1 MSSLKEAVDQQ
12 LKAAL
17 KGRDELCV
25 STLRLLRAAIKN
37 KEIELIKAL
46 DDEGIVSVIR
56 KMVKQRQESIE
67 LFLKGNRKDLA
78 DKEQKEIHILERYLP
93 KLLDLAEVE
102 KKIQSVIEKLR
113 EKLGSPSLKQ
123 MGEVMKAVGQELAGQ
138 ADMKEVS
145 RIVREKLVK
154 PQ

>member
-1 MSSLKEAVDQQ
+1 MPSLKELFDQQ

-17 KGRDELCV
+17 KSRDELCV

-46 DDEGIVSVIR
+46 DDEGIISVIR

-67 LFLKGNRKDLA
+67 QFLKGNRKDLA

-93 KLLDLAEVE
+93 KLLDLSEVE
-102 KKIQSVIEKLR
+102 KRVQSVIQKL
-113 EKLGSPSLKQ
+113 SVTSVKQ
-123 MGEVMKAVGQELAGQ
+123 MGEVMKAVGQDLAGQ

-145 RIVREKLVK
+145 RIVREKLSK
-154 PQ
+154 LF

>member
-1 MSSLKEAVDQQ
+1 MPSIKELVDQQ

-17 KGRDELCV
+17 KSRDELGV
-25 STLRLLRAAIKN
+25 STLRLLRAAVKN

-46 DDEGIVSVIR
+46 DDEGIIAVIR

-67 LFLKGNRKDLA
+67 QFLKGNRKDLA

-93 KLLDLAEVE
+93 KLLDLSEVE
-102 KKIQSVIEKLR
+102 KRVQSVIQR
-113 EKLGSPSLKQ
+113 LGVTSIKQ
-123 MGEVMKAVGQELAGQ
+123 MGEVMKTVGQDLAGQ

-145 RIVREKLVK
+145 RIVRDKLSK
-154 PQ
+154 LF

>member
-1 MSSLKEAVDQQ
+1 MPSLKEIFDQQ
-12 LKAAL
+12 LKSAL
-17 KGRDELCV
+17 KSRDELCV

-46 DDEGIVSVIR
+46 DDEGIISVIR

-67 LFLKGNRKDLA
+67 QFLKGNRKDLA

-93 KLLDLAEVE
+93 KLLDLSEVE
-102 KKIQSVIEKLR
+102 KRVQSVIQ
-113 EKLGSPSLKQ
+113 KLGVTSVKQ
-123 MGEVMKAVGQELAGQ
+123 MGEVMKAVGQDLAGQ

-145 RIVREKLVK
+145 RMVREKLSK
-154 PQ
+154 LF

>member
-1 MSSLKEAVDQQ
+1 MPSIKELVDQKLKE
-12 LKAAL
+12 AL

-25 STLRLLRAAIKN
+25 STLRLLRAAVKN

-46 DDEGIVSVIR
+46 DDEGIISVIR

-67 LFLKGNRKDLA
+67 QFLKGNRKDLA

-93 KLLDLAEVE
+93 KLLDLSEVE
-102 KKIQSVIEKLR
+102 KRVQSVIQKL
-113 EKLGSPSLKQ
+113 SVTSVKQ
-123 MGEVMKAVGQELAGQ
+123 MGEVMKAVGQDLAGQ

-145 RIVREKLVK
+145 RIVREKLSK
-154 PQ
+154 LF